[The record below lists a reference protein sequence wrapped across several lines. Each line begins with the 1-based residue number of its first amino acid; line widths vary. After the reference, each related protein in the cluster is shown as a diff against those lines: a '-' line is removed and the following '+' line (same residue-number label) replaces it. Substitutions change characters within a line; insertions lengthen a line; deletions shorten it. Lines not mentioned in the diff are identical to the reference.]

1 MNKDRQAVYDAV
13 LKDPMTI
20 NQLIKMLDFTKNK
33 VYYHLKALEKDGL
46 VTMTSINYRN
56 KVYAVTGKQYAQ
68 NSNVHVYLNLQRPS
82 SDYAWQRKKYR
93 AGSSTGSMQSSMSLF
108 ESA

>member
-1 MNKDRQAVYDAV
+1 MTNDKQMVYDAV
-13 LKDPMTI
+13 MNEPKTV
-20 NQLIKMLDFTKNK
+20 NQLIGALGFTKNK
-33 VYYHLKALEKDGL
+33 VYYLLKELQKDGI

-68 NSNVHVYLNLQRPS
+68 NSNVQIYLNLRRPS
-82 SDYAWQRKKYR
+82 SDYAWQRKKYK
-93 AGSSTGSMQSSMSLF
+93 AGSGTGSMQSSMSLF